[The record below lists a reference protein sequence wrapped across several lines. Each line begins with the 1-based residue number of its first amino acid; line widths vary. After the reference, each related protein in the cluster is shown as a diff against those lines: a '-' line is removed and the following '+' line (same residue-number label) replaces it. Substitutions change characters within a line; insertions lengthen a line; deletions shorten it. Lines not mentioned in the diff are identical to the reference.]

1 MGRNRGIKVTMP
13 IPKMR
18 YRVSSFILNFSP
30 PSHPPLSEP
39 EVVEGEGMSF
49 VSMAIPIPEARRPV
63 NRIYQFPGN
72 AHLKRIEEIPAIT
85 ITHR

>member
-1 MGRNRGIKVTMP
+1 MGRNRGINVTML

-18 YRVSSFILNFSP
+18 YTVSSFILYFSLP
-30 PSHPPLSEP
+30 PHPPLFEP
-39 EVVEGEGMSF
+39 EVFEGEGISF
-49 VSMAIPIPEARRPV
+49 VSMAIPIPEARRLV

-72 AHLKRIEEIPAIT
+72 AHLNKIERIPAIT